1 MPRSVWQSVES
12 LFACLS
18 IVATALP
25 AHGAARRLTAYLE
38 WTAPEASSCPSGSA
52 MAQAVEARLGRG
64 VFVERDQADVILT
77 AAIKPNGAAW
87 SAELEL
93 LGARHATLGT
103 RHVQSKSRDCS
114 AFNDVLPIVI
124 ALLVDA
130 SQNIVHLELPP
141 PSYTPATSPQVEY
154 SSPQAMPSPFSPSDG
169 PSRWGWAVL
178 GEGVHGLM
186 PGTAAGASLVGFF
199 EPARVRVPVEFWL
212 GAIPAI
218 VGNQTQ
224 GIQLSLIHL
233 GARLCPNLWRA
244 TLHWSVCAGV
254 SVGNLQVVGRGFD
267 VNRSDSSFYADARAT
282 AQLDV
287 PVARP
292 WFARVEAGAIAP
304 ITRPRF
310 EGEMER
316 GVRVTLHRPATI
328 VPRIALGLGVGFQ

>member
-1 MPRSVWQSVES
+1 M
-12 LFACLS
+12 
-18 IVATALP
+18 P

-52 MAQAVEARLGRG
+52 MAQAVEARLGRR
-64 VFVERDQADVILT
+64 VFVERNQADVILT

-93 LGARHATLGT
+93 LDSRHATLGT
-103 RHVQSKSRDCS
+103 RRVQSKSRDCS

-130 SQNIVHLELPP
+130 SQNIVQLELPP
-141 PSYTPATSPQVEY
+141 PSYTPVTWAQVEY
-154 SSPQAMPSPFSPSDG
+154 SSPQAVPSPSLPTDG
-169 PSRWGWAVL
+169 ASRWGWAVL

-186 PGTAAGASLVGFF
+186 PSTAAGASVVGFF
-199 EPARVRVPVEFWL
+199 EPAHPRVPVEFWL
-212 GAIPAI
+212 GAIPAT
-218 VGNQTQ
+218 VSNHTQ
-224 GIQLSLIHL
+224 GIQLWLIHL

-254 SVGNLQVVGRGFD
+254 SVGDLQVVGRGFD
-267 VNRSDSSFYADARAT
+267 VNRNDSTFFADARVT
-282 AQLDV
+282 SQLDV
-287 PVARP
+287 PIARP

-310 EGEMER
+310 EGEVEP